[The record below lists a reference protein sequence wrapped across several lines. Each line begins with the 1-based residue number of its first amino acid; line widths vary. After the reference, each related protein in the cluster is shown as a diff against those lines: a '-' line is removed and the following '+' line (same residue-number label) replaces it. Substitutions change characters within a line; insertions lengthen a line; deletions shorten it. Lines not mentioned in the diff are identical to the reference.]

1 MPRVLRNFLIVYF
14 LLHLVAAGL
23 FVGLITRSI
32 SKLKTNDLR
41 AQMHGMA
48 IMLNQHVSGLEQKI
62 NAPTLPDHLAKL
74 GQMTNFRFTL
84 INENGTVI
92 ADSETGTRDIG
103 SHADRPE
110 VLQATIENAGFST
123 RYSKTLETQMLY
135 LAIPLTSDKYP
146 DGRGHVR
153 VASKESTSR
162 SAILAAQSYFWTFAI
177 GLGLLTAILMAIFT
191 SQSMKPL
198 GQFADAARNIGVGNY
213 ESFPALLNRNDEWRS
228 LSDAFRTMQTE
239 METREQRIV
248 RGRERL
254 QAVLS
259 SMIEGVVA
267 ISPDGKVRIA
277 NRAACKMLG
286 FEESELRTKKFI
298 EVVRDPS
305 IASALAKAQS
315 QGTFATTEFQ
325 TSVDDSRRTISARAS
340 VLPIQNPDEGEI
352 PGIVVVLN
360 DITELRN
367 LELMRQ
373 DFAANVSHELKT
385 PLASIR
391 AYAETLKLG
400 AINDKE
406 KNVQFLEEIE
416 RQADYL
422 NQQIQDLLQI
432 ARIESGN
439 HVWDIESVDL
449 NQEIQLCVNK
459 FQTLAAKGKV
469 ELKVEPSAENPRARA
484 DVEGIQTL
492 LGNLISNAL
501 NYTPADGFVTVATR
515 YLDDSAVL
523 EVSDTGIGIAPE
535 HHSRIFERFYRVDK
549 ARSRDK
555 GGTGLGLSIVKHLA
569 QSFGGSI
576 EFESEPGKGTCFR
589 IKLPKFVQ

>member
-1 MPRVLRNFLIVYF
+1 MPRVLRNFLIVYL

-23 FVGLITRSI
+23 FVGLITGSI
-32 SKLKTNDLR
+32 SSLKTDDLR
-41 AQMHGMA
+41 DQMQSMA
-48 IMLNQHVSGLEQKI
+48 IMLNQHVAGLGQKI
-62 NAPTLPDHLAKL
+62 NDPTLPSHVTEL
-74 GQMTNFRFTL
+74 GKKTSFRFTL
-84 INENGTVI
+84 IDEHGTVV

-110 VLQATIENAGFST
+110 VLQATTEKAGFST

-135 LAIPLTSDKYP
+135 LAIPLTSDQHPTGLGY
-146 DGRGHVR
+146 VR
-153 VASKESTSR
+153 VASKESESR
-162 SAILAAQSYFWTFAI
+162 SAIRAAQSYFWTFAL
-177 GLGLLTAILMAIFT
+177 GLGLLTGILMAIFV

-198 GQFADAARNIGVGNY
+198 GQFADAARKIGVGDY
-213 ESFPALLNRNDEWRS
+213 ESFPSLLNRHDEWRS
-228 LSDAFRTMQTE
+228 LSDAFQTMQTE

-248 RGRERL
+248 RGRDRL

-267 ISPDGKVRIA
+267 ISPTGEIRIA
-277 NRAACKMLG
+277 NRAACKMFG

-298 EVVRDPS
+298 EVVRDPDL
-305 IASALAKAQS
+305 ASALARAQNE
-315 QGTFATTEFQ
+315 GTFAKTEFQ
-325 TSVDDSRRTISARAS
+325 TSDEGSRRTISARAS
-340 VLPIQNPDEGEI
+340 VLPVQNPDEGET
-352 PGIVVVLN
+352 PGVVVVLN
-360 DITELRN
+360 DITDLRN

-391 AYAETLKLG
+391 AYAETLKMG
-400 AINDKE
+400 AINDQE
-406 KNVQFLEEIE
+406 KNVQFVEEIE
-416 RQADYL
+416 RQADFL

-449 NQEIQLCVNK
+449 NEEIQLCISK
-459 FQTLAAKGKV
+459 FETLAANGKV
-469 ELKVEPSAENPRARA
+469 EIQFEPNDENPRARA
-484 DVEGIQTL
+484 DIEGIQTL
-492 LGNLISNAL
+492 LGNLVSNAL
-501 NYTPADGFVTVATR
+501 NYTPAGGTVTVAAR

-535 HHSRIFERFYRVDK
+535 HHSRLFERFYRLDK

-555 GGTGLGLSIVKHLA
+555 GGTGLGLSIVKHLT

-576 EFESEPGKGTCFR
+576 EFESEPGKGTRFR